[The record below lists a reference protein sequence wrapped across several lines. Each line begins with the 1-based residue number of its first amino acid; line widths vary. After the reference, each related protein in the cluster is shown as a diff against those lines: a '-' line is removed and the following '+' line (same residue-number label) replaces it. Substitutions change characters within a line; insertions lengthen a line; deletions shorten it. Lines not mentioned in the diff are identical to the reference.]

1 MGMNK
6 SKKIWVGIALVN
18 LCVVALLGFVLRSKI
33 LFSIPFIDFKYLLH
47 AHSHYAFGGWVSLVL
62 LVLMTYE
69 ILPRSVN
76 KYNRYKWLLLC
87 ILVFAI
93 GMLLSFPFQGYGL
106 FSILFSILFI
116 FTTYAYS
123 YLFIKHLIYTKNS
136 RTVKLLSISALVSL
150 VLSSVGPFVLA
161 YLFAS
166 KSNNVFLYRD
176 SIYTYLHLQYNG
188 FFTLAIMALFFN
200 RLEHRI
206 PIAKEKMLYQFA
218 IVLVLTVIPS
228 MFLSYL
234 WHYPNT
240 WFRIIAVAGSL
251 LLLLCCIYFISTLKT
266 ITAPL
271 KEMNKTVL
279 AIGSISFGAFVLKML
294 MQSLTIFTEIGNLV
308 FANRPMIIGF
318 LHLVLLGFVSLYL
331 IAHFLQAGYLRQNK
345 TSEMAVNVFAS
356 AVVLNEVILMMQG
369 LGVMLMTNSSIYSW
383 MLWVTGAGLF
393 VGSVMLV
400 FSFYNNRHNNESGNK
415 RHTQIIT
422 FQMKKI

>member
-47 AHSHYAFGGWVSLVL
+47 AHSHYAFGGWVSLAL

-76 KYNRYKWLLLC
+76 KNKRYKWLLLC

-106 FSILFSILFI
+106 ISILCSILFI

-136 RTVKLLSISALVSL
+136 RTVKLLSVSALVSL

-161 YLFAS
+161 YLLAS

-206 PIAKEKMLYQFA
+206 PITKEKMLYQFA
-218 IVLVLTVIPS
+218 IILVLTVIPS

-251 LLLLCCIYFISTLKT
+251 LLLLCCIYFIGTLKT
-266 ITAPL
+266 ITTPL

-331 IAHFLQAGYLRQNK
+331 IAHFLQADYLRQNK

-393 VGSVMLV
+393 AGSLMLV
-400 FSFYNNRHNNESGNK
+400 FSFYNNKHNNESSNK
-415 RHTQIIT
+415 RQTQIIT
-422 FQMKKI
+422 IQMKNI